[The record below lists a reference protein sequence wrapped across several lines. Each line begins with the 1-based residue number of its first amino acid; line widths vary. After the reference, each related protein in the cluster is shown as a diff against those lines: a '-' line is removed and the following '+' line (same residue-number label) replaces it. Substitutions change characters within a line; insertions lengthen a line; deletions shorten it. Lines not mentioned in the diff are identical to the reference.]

1 MNEIVNGIQVI
12 KMYAWEKPF
21 SKLVEM
27 ARRKEIRVIR
37 QVSYIRGIL
46 LSFIMFLTRVSVFL
60 SLIGYALLGYQ
71 IGAQKAFIVTAFFN
85 TLRASM
91 TVFFPQGIGQLA
103 ETLVSVQRIQK
114 FMLYEELDRSK
125 ESLAHS
131 QSANETGALSTQST
145 VTKGDQ
151 GVEFS
156 KALIEDLPLDKEA
169 APPISVSDHLSK
181 AGVNLD
187 NVTAKWDPTHT
198 EKTLNNVSLRV
209 QPGTLVAVVG
219 PVGAG
224 ESHYCKYLINN
235 LNSKSITKQ
244 ILYRKVISHPGN
256 FRRASYRIRI
266 Y

>member
-27 ARRKEIRVIR
+27 ARLKEVRVIR

-125 ESLAHS
+125 ESLARS
-131 QSANETGALSTQST
+131 KSENETGGPSTQST
-145 VTKGDQ
+145 VTKGDV
-151 GVEFS
+151 GNDFH
-156 KALIEDLPLDKEA
+156 KTLIEDLPLDHE
-169 APPISVSDHLSK
+169 PTSMVSDHLSK
-181 AGVNLD
+181 AGVQLE

-224 ESHYCKYLINN
+224 KSLNFFKGFSHVL
-235 LNSKSITKQ
+235 
-244 ILYRKVISHPGN
+244 H
-256 FRRASYRIRI
+256 
-266 Y
+266 